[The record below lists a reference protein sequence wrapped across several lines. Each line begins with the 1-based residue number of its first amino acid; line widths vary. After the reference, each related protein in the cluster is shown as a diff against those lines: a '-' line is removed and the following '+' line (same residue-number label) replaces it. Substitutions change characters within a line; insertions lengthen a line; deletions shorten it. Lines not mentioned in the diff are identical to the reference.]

1 MQNLTK
7 TKIELIKKILSLTA
21 EEKNQVKAK
30 AADIMAHRQTSKNEQ
45 WGAK

>member
-30 AADIMAHRQTSKNEQ
+30 AADIINRRQTSKNKQ
-45 WGAK
+45 GGAK

>member
-30 AADIMAHRQTSKNEQ
+30 AADIINHRQTSKNEQ
-45 WGAK
+45 GGAK